1 MLGSPPSSTDAALGA
16 SGFDMPRAAFNEVG
30 FVTWWL
36 GTLYLFPVAEQ
47 VAIAGLLRNAVHVPE
62 VQREIDAFIEF
73 HLPTDPEGAEEPEV
87 VSAAGGRTGFAL
99 VAKNLV
105 ELWRAN
111 PWPVSLG
118 VLAILFMVAKGLWFV
133 ATEFFRLV
141 F

>member
-1 MLGSPPSSTDAALGA
+1 MLGSPPSTSDAALGA
-16 SGFDMPRAAFNEVG
+16 SSSNLPQAAFNEVG

-36 GTLYLFPVAEQ
+36 GSLYLFPVAEQ
-47 VAIAGLLRNAVHVPE
+47 IAIAGLLRNAVHVPE

-73 HLPTDPEGAEEPEV
+73 HSPLDSEVPEEPEV
-87 VSAAGGRTGFAL
+87 STEGRRSGFAL
-99 VAKNLV
+99 VVKNLV

-118 VLAILFMVAKGLWFV
+118 VLAILFMGAKGLWFV
-133 ATEFFRLV
+133 AREFLRLV